1 MPQCVKMF
9 IIKLMKTP
17 HIKKPSLLKQAGI
30 AFAIFLITLTIFSS
44 LMDQGKTPEKISMG
58 ELVKR
63 VEDGKIS
70 KIKISGNELKVFIPE
85 NKTDTPDAISK
96 KEPGVSITEVFKNY
110 GVDLKATKI
119 DLMVEDE
126 SQLSFWMGNLA
137 LTILPFLLIAGFFWW
152 MTRQARGGINQAF
165 TFGKSSAKL
174 FASFKDKITFKDVA
188 GLREAKQELE
198 EIIDFLKNPKK
209 FLDIGAKIPRGVLLM
224 GPPGTG
230 KTLVAR
236 AVAGEANVPFFYMSA
251 SEFVEMFV
259 GVGASRVRDLFDT
272 AKHASP
278 SIIFIDEIDAV
289 GRERGAGM
297 GGGHDEREQTLNQ
310 ILVEMDGFERD
321 TRVIVIAA
329 TNRPDVLD
337 SALLRP
343 GRFDRRVVLDLPDIN
358 DREAIL
364 RIHAKGKILDSDVDL
379 RRVAVRTPGFSGAD
393 LANLMNE
400 AAIFTARENKK
411 AIAQLY
417 ILDAIEKVILGPERK
432 GRAILAKE
440 KAITAYHEAGHALV
454 AASLKDADP
463 VQKVSI
469 ISRGRAGG
477 YTLKLPLEE
486 RRLKTRNQFLA
497 DLSVALGGYVSE
509 QSTFGDI
516 TTGSSSD
523 LKEASELARLLVMRY
538 GMSNLGPL
546 TFGKHNETIFIGRE
560 ISAER
565 DYSDKTAQDIDGE
578 VSGIIKSAYET
589 AKKIITKH
597 KGALKAIADTLIDK
611 ETLEHEDFYALLKR
625 FNLKPMAV

>member
-1 MPQCVKMF
+1 
-9 IIKLMKTP
+9 MKTP
-17 HIKKPSLLKQAGI
+17 LIKKPSLLKQAGM
-30 AFAIFLITLTIFSS
+30 AFGIFIITLSIFS
-44 LMDQGKTPEKISMG
+44 MIMEQGKVPEKISLG

-63 VEDGKIS
+63 VEQGKIV
-70 KIKISGNELKVFIPE
+70 KVAILGNELNAFIPE
-85 NKTDTPDAISK
+85 NKSDIPDATSK
-96 KEPGVSITEVFKNY
+96 KEPGVSITEVFQNY
-110 GVDLKATKI
+110 GVDLKTANI
-119 DLMVEDE
+119 ELVVEDE

-188 GLREAKQELE
+188 GLKEAKQELE

-272 AKHASP
+272 AKKSSP

-289 GRERGAGM
+289 GRERGAGL

-364 RIHAKGKILDSDVDL
+364 HIHAKGKILDQDVDL

-411 AIAQLY
+411 TIAQIY

-432 GRAILAKE
+432 GRAILQKE
-440 KAITAYHEAGHALV
+440 KEITAYHEAGHALV

-486 RRLKTRNQFLA
+486 RRLKTKNQFIA

-523 LKEASELARLLVMRY
+523 LKEASELARLLVTRY

-546 TFGKHNETIFIGRE
+546 TYGKHHETIFIGRE
-560 ISAER
+560 INAER
-565 DYSDKTAQDIDGE
+565 DFSEKTAQDIDSE
-578 VSGIIKSAYET
+578 VSNIMKSAYDL
-589 AKKIITKH
+589 AKKVITKH
-597 KGALKAIADTLIDK
+597 KTALKAIADTLIEH
-611 ETLEHEDFYALLKR
+611 ETLEHEAFYALLKR